1 MELKKSPKANLE
13 NKKTL
18 FTEIGLALSLAVVLC
33 AFEYRTTEKAVSTLE
48 EDTFVPIEE
57 EIIPITQETPP
68 PKQDMPKIP
77 QLSDEINIV
86 SDDIQVEDIII
97 NTEDIADMGVQVMDY
112 VAEVVE
118 EEIVEEA
125 IPFAIVEEKPS
136 FQGGDA
142 NTFNKW
148 VQSRLV
154 YPEIALENGCVH
166 FTPLHNK
173 DTYVLTP
180 GQLLTY
186 HVDEQQITTEETD
199 ISIYTSWKNGI
210 YSFRQTPLSAIMNDL
225 SRWYNI
231 PISFAK
237 KELENITFTG
247 EVKRYDNF
255 IDIAGMF
262 ELTKK

>member
-68 PKQDMPKIP
+68 PKSDMPKIP

-154 YPEIALENGCVH
+154 YPEIALENGIQGTVILQ
-166 FTPLHNK
+166 F
-173 DTYVLTP
+173 
-180 GQLLTY
+180 
-186 HVDEQQITTEETD
+186 D
-199 ISIYTSWKNGI
+199 IDKNGNLVNVI
-210 YSFRQTPLSAIMNDL
+210 VLRGVDKTIDDEAVRVVSSSPKWSPGRQRDMP
-225 SRWYNI
+225 
-231 PISFAK
+231 
-237 KELENITFTG
+237 
-247 EVKRYDNF
+247 VKVSYQFPVVFQLR
-255 IDIAGMF
+255 
-262 ELTKK
+262 